1 MILRVNLMVR
11 RQSSRNDSALQSIHS
26 AVTAPCP
33 VCPRWDLLQGID
45 HVLSG
50 CLCFMGGTEQRQ

>member
-1 MILRVNLMVR
+1 MILKVNLMVR
-11 RQSSRNDSALQSIHS
+11 RQSFRNDPALQSIHS

-33 VCPRWDLLQGID
+33 VCPRWDSLQGTA

-50 CLCFMGGTEQRQ
+50 CLRFMGGTEQRQ